1 MTYQWVRPRLE
12 PVSLGSTCHIEAVMW
27 EKQIDFQPVSGGAN
41 ATSLLHPL
49 QDGSSSYCGAG
60 EFPTVIPI
68 EGSGLSP
75 SPGQVFCRSLLKAA
89 FLLIHCKNQ
98 DAKYF
103 AGFDR
108 IPRL

>member
-1 MTYQWVRPRLE
+1 
-12 PVSLGSTCHIEAVMW
+12 MW

-60 EFPTVIPI
+60 EFPKVIPI

-75 SPGQVFCRSLLKAA
+75 SPGQVVCRSLLKAA

-98 DAKYF
+98 AAKYF